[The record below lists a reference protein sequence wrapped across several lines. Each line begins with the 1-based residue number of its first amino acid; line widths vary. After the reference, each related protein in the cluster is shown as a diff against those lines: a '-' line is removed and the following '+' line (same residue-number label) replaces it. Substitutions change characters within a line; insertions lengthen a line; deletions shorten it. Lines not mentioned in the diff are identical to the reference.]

1 MKQVLC
7 DVSTEYQ
14 LQDIKVDHIVMAI
27 LYTREWQEK
36 NYCSRDGNP
45 PQILSRFSQVCP
57 YFAFSSKRKSV
68 QKVCLDFLVTV
79 HICITDKKI

>member
-14 LQDIKVDHIVMAI
+14 LQDIKVDQIVMAI

-68 QKVCLDFLVTV
+68 QKVCLDLFVTV
-79 HICITDKKI
+79 LLVVTYEKI